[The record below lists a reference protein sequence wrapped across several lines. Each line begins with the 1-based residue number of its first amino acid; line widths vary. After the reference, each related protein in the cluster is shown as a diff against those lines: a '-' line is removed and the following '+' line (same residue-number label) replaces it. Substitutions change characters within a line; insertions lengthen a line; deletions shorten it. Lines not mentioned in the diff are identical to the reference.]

1 MNVANLIYTETVAF
15 LTRLSARYA
24 RLLAEPVA
32 RMMENMAAD
41 EALTPDERRMLT
53 HALYRGFSRR
63 MDGQTEWLRQ
73 ELDRR
78 GVSMDGAL
86 D

>member
-1 MNVANLIYTETVAF
+1 
-15 LTRLSARYA
+15 
-24 RLLAEPVA
+24 
-32 RMMENMAAD
+32 MMENMAAD